1 MDFIE
6 METHNVLRPRSY
18 SMPGMPWAPS
28 AVKIAGPTLD
38 IPIGHHNVE
47 EFTVPPLAATAHGSE
62 GSSTSAAALLS
73 NLDDT
78 QRICEHQIAV
88 KRELHLR
95 QHKVPINVPML
106 PVIGRSLH
114 LPVRRGLHAGLP
126 DPQSPMSPKL
136 DHLKLFDYLKCMD
149 VPVGSAPSVAVL
161 AGDKVAVE
169 AALEELPRSGGDI
182 NAEGSGGCT
191 VLHAAASIPDEECSL
206 FLCGL
211 LLEHGADLEAE
222 NSLNLTPL
230 MTACLAG
237 NPKVVKFLLD
247 KGANPNASS
256 RKGQMP
262 LAIAEEAGHQ
272 AVVEVLRAAL

>member
-1 MDFIE
+1 M
-6 METHNVLRPRSY
+6 
-18 SMPGMPWAPS
+18 
-28 AVKIAGPTLD
+28 
-38 IPIGHHNVE
+38 
-47 EFTVPPLAATAHGSE
+47 
-62 GSSTSAAALLS
+62 LLS
-73 NLDDT
+73 PMT
-78 QRICEHQIAV
+78 AEKHPV
-88 KRELHLR
+88 KFHSTWANEPPTEEEKA
-95 QHKVPINVPML
+95 KVKSERALM
-106 PVIGRSLH
+106 R
-114 LPVRRGLHAGLP
+114 
-126 DPQSPMSPKL
+126 
-136 DHLKLFDYLKCMD
+136 
-149 VPVGSAPSVAVL
+149 AVL

-169 AALEELPRSGGDI
+169 AALEELPRNGGDI

-222 NSLNLTPL
+222 NSLNFTPL